1 WSVTGVQT
9 CALPIYLRDV
19 ARWGAA
25 LGASFIALNPL
36 HAIHNRRPFNTSP
49 YLPFS
54 LLYSNIIYLDVERL
68 PEFQQCPRLQRA
80 FRSAEVQAEL
90 ARLRASGLVEYEG
103 VAGLKMRFLRYA
115 FVYGI
120 RHGIIDRAALR
131 QWIESEGD
139 GLTRFA

>member
-54 LLYSNIIYLDVERL
+54 LLYRNFLYLDVEQL
-68 PEFQQCPRLQRA
+68 PEFQQSPRLQRA
-80 FRSAEVQAEL
+80 FHSPRVQAEL
-90 ARLRASGLVEYEG
+90 VRLRASALVEDEG
-103 VAGLKMRFLRYA
+103 VASLKVRFLRYA
-115 FVYGI
+115 FVHGTRYGS
-120 RHGIIDRAALR
+120 IDRAALR
-131 QWIESEGD
+131 RWIEAEGE
-139 GLTRFA
+139 GLT